1 MDMDLL
7 YFMEDRLIWKNSTTI
22 TIGFM
27 LGFTTHLKV

>member
-7 YFMEDRLIWKNSTTI
+7 YFMEDRLIWKI
-22 TIGFM
+22 PLPTIGFM